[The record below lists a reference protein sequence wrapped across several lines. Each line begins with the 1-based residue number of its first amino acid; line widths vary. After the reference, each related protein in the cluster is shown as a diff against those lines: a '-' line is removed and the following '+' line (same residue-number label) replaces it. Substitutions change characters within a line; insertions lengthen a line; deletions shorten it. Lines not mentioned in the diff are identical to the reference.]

1 MMLRRTIVSAVVC
14 TMPLA
19 AAAQM
24 GNPAGM
30 GVDTRMARPGIPAP
44 HQTNNQD
51 RLFAQLAAAGGIAEV
66 ELGKLAGA
74 KAKEDAVGRFAEMM
88 VRDHSDA
95 NGKLKDLA
103 AAADIPIPDQLDAEH
118 AIVRDRLQKLDG
130 DAFDTAYIKTQ
141 IVDQQK
147 TAQLLAWEISMG
159 EDADM
164 QRLAAALLPNVLDHL
179 RMAQELNALLT
190 GAALRLQTRQTVT
203 KDGP

>member
-1 MMLRRTIVSAVVC
+1 
-14 TMPLA
+14 MPLA

-103 AAADIPIPDQLDAEH
+103 AAAKIPIPDQLDAEH

-130 DAFDTAYIKTQ
+130 DAFDTAYVKTQ
-141 IVDQQK
+141 IVDHQK

-190 GAALRLQTRQTVT
+190 GAALRMPTRQTVT